1 MEWIISAGL
10 LLAGVLIGL
19 AIRRWQQRK
28 ADASVDAE
36 TKARMAWY
44 AHCEAAPENGMI
56 TMGPGRR
63 AV

>member
-10 LLAGVLIGL
+10 LLAGLLIGL

-36 TKARMAWY
+36 TKARREWY
-44 AHCEAAPENGMI
+44 AHCEAAEEGGLI

-63 AV
+63 EV